1 MMVSDSEKRWLVIG
15 IAINKV
21 VAPVLRDVIKQ
32 GMDTHYTNLDTYCS
46 GLTTPCTLATLT
58 YHQFHAD
65 PNLRRLKFQNINN
78 NLIIHRNPTSSY
90 NYNVN
95 SSVDLAKLYLHDKHL
110 AEFSAFDESLD
121 MTAILQLLQFNN
133 YHPAAIFS
141 VAIQTSA
148 DAVRKDVRNKWGHFD
163 VTEWTEAFFND
174 CFSKLET
181 LVRSLGLPGGK
192 EKNTLDQLS
201 DWQGKGIITCV
212 FFPFFMLKIG
222 FNFSNIQTH
231 NDIY

>member
-1 MMVSDSEKRWLVIG
+1 MITSEEEKRWVVIG

-21 VAPVLRDVIKQ
+21 VAPVLRDVVKQ
-32 GMDTHYTNLDTYCS
+32 AMDTHFTNLDTYCS

-58 YHQFHAD
+58 YHQVNGD

-78 NLIIHRNPTSSY
+78 NLVNHGNHISLY
-90 NYNVN
+90 NYSVN
-95 SSVDLAKLYLHDKHL
+95 SSVDLAKLYLRDKHL

-133 YHPAAIFS
+133 YHPAAIFPA
-141 VAIQTSA
+141 AIQTSA

-163 VTEWTEAFFND
+163 FTEWTEAFFND

-181 LVRSLGLPGGK
+181 LVRSLGLTGGK
-192 EKNTLDQLS
+192 EKTTLDQLS
-201 DWQGKGIITCV
+201 EWQTKGTYRFDLFVLISW
-212 FFPFFMLKIG
+212 LK
-222 FNFSNIQTH
+222 
-231 NDIY
+231 YLV

>member
-1 MMVSDSEKRWLVIG
+1 MITSEEEKRWVVVG
-15 IAINKV
+15 IAINKIL
-21 VAPVLRDVIKQ
+21 APVLRDVVKQ
-32 GMDTHYTNLDTYCS
+32 GMDTHFTNLDTYCS
-46 GLTTPCTLATLT
+46 GLTTTCTLGTLT
-58 YHQFHAD
+58 YHQVNGD

-78 NLIIHRNPTSSY
+78 NLVNHGNHISLY
-90 NYNVN
+90 NYSVN
-95 SSVDLAKLYLHDKHL
+95 SSVDLAKLYLRDKHL

-141 VAIQTSA
+141 AAIQTSA

-181 LVRSLGLPGGK
+181 LVRSLGLTGGK
-192 EKNTLDQLS
+192 EKTTLNQLS
-201 DWQGKGIITCV
+201 DWQTKGT
-212 FFPFFMLKIG
+212 
-222 FNFSNIQTH
+222 
-231 NDIY
+231 